1 MSELERRQTPT
12 ERSHELIKLA
22 LERPAPVSGQPSF
35 KISQEKAVGGA
46 TVFTWDVHIPECDEY
61 PTADDAFSAT
71 VGYAQRLSKLFPPP
85 NGSGADLGHKLAAS
99 IEPQSL
105 KAVPAP
111 KDKK

>member
-12 ERSHELIKLA
+12 ERNHELLKLA

-35 KISQEKAVGGA
+35 KVSQEKAVGGA
-46 TVFTWDVHIPECDEY
+46 TVFTWDVHVPECDEY
-61 PTADDAFSAT
+61 PSAEAAFEAAI
-71 VGYAQRLSKLFPPP
+71 GYASRLSKLFPPP
-85 NGSGADLGHKLAAS
+85 NGGPDLSAKLAAS